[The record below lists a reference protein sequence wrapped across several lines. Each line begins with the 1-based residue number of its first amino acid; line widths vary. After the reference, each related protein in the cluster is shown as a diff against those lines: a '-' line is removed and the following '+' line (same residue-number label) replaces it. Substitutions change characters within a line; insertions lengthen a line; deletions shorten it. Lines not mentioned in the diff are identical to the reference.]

1 MPEQQTPGATQ
12 QRTVKSYE
20 MDGEKI
26 SFEDPVKEQQA
37 ESMKAR
43 RAVARNPLGA
53 IVRFNCGPFSGKR

>member
-1 MPEQQTPGATQ
+1 MPEQQPQDAQ

-26 SFEDPVKEQQA
+26 AFEDPVKEQKA
-37 ESMKAR
+37 ESLKAK